1 MSKKPMALT
10 LFKCCQRPT
19 SDLSWAIPYRSC
31 GAPRDCVSYEFAA
44 RGALACVSR
53 GNPGSFVD
61 EEVAS
66 AALGSEVAFAHRS
79 GSFRYFSATSLGRAR
94 RTPTFTI
101 AVGNR
106 SVAAS
111 G

>member
-1 MSKKPMALT
+1 MLGRQEEQRGVSGVHRGRARRCRGCGRRIRAECTVPLVEEVT
-10 LFKCCQRPT
+10 L
-19 SDLSWAIPYRSC
+19 
-31 GAPRDCVSYEFAA
+31 
-44 RGALACVSR
+44 SR